1 MAVGH
6 RLDHL
11 VRPGEVWL
19 KLQCRRKS
27 SNFADLSYLRDTCL
41 LRKWVMSFA
50 GHQPMEYE
58 TCPRCEDGWEPHG
71 GKCYFF
77 SWVILTWDQS
87 RTQCKSMSGDLVVIN
102 NREEQRFLQSRVSEN
117 MDKAED
123 MFWIGLTDT
132 KNEGEW
138 LWVDNTQLNPRLRF
152 WGGGQPDNWTGE
164 NPDGEDCVRMGE
176 KKGDKDLVSWFDKS
190 CESPQKSICEKPE
203 KA

>member
-1 MAVGH
+1 MASRIAALPKGSVPPPSETQTFIS
-6 RLDHL
+6 LS
-11 VRPGEVWL
+11 
-19 KLQCRRKS
+19 KLFTFKVTAASRSKVTSDFLCCY
-27 SNFADLSYLRDTCL
+27 LSKD
-41 LRKWVMSFA
+41 
-50 GHQPMEYE
+50 E

-203 KA
+203 KACA